1 MAGILDLLSRHDSD
15 IGRFQGHRTSSLHRR
30 SAVRQ
35 ILQHIGSGDCYQ
47 VNYTCSLGFQYFGSP
62 LALYRLLRVQQPVQH
77 GAFVQ
82 LAGRSIL
89 SLSPELFLERR
100 GHQLRMR
107 PMKGTIQEA
116 GAAEA
121 DLADIL
127 RNSGKDRAE
136 NLMIVDLMRNDL
148 SRLAEIG
155 TVKVEELFAIE
166 SYPRLLQMV
175 STPTPV
181 EPTPTPP
188 EPTPT
193 PAPTPVST
201 PKPPAESKRSREAD
215 PRTAGEP
222 RPAERRVLLERS
234 RCHTLAGRSSFSR
247 RARTR
252 GSRHR
257 RLRQLAHRRTHADR
271 SGQHRSVRT

>member
-1 MAGILDLLSRHDSD
+1 
-15 IGRFQGHRTSSLHRR
+15 
-30 SAVRQ
+30 
-35 ILQHIGSGDCYQ
+35 
-47 VNYTCSLGFQYFGSP
+47 
-62 LALYRLLRVQQPVQH
+62 
-77 GAFVQ
+77 
-82 LAGRSIL
+82 
-89 SLSPELFLERR
+89 
-100 GHQLRMR
+100 
-107 PMKGTIQEA
+107 MKGTIQEA

-215 PRTAGEP
+215 PRIAGEP
-222 RPAERRVLLERS
+222 RPAGGRVLLERS
-234 RCHTLAGRSSFSR
+234 RCGTLAGRSSFSW
-247 RARTR
+247 RART
-252 GSRHR
+252 
-257 RLRQLAHRRTHADR
+257 
-271 SGQHRSVRT
+271 